1 MGLDVQKAEL
11 AQKYA
16 KYQEAAVRFQ
26 DLRAVERA
34 ASKRWRDEEY
44 HLRDQLQHLEET

>member
-1 MGLDVQKAEL
+1 MDLDVQKAEL

-16 KYQEAAVRFQ
+16 KYQEATVRLQ

-34 ASKRWRDEEY
+34 ATKRRRDEED
-44 HLRDQLQHLEET
+44 HLGDQWK

>member
-1 MGLDVQKAEL
+1 MDLDAQKAEL

-16 KYQEAAVRFQ
+16 KYQEAAVRLQ

-34 ASKRWRDEEY
+34 ASKRRRDE
-44 HLRDQLQHLEET
+44 